1 MTPIQLLSAAH
12 WGSAFLLLA
21 APLVFVILGS
31 PLEPVLMGAALCLLL
46 AAPHLYLALNVEKGR
61 GRGLET
67 VLSVLSLGAFPIG
80 TFTGALG
87 LWVCWFGETRALF
100 DDPSSAESPM
110 NDGPDLPPYREGETA
125 WTYGSRLKAAGFDA
139 QEIAQGL
146 QDAEFDDDAVE
157 TTLGA
162 LQLGRKNRPPG
173 VRRASPEVT
182 PVRGSS
188 PQRRRR

>member
-12 WGSAFLLLA
+12 WGSVFLMVA
-21 APLVFVILGS
+21 GPLVFMLLGA
-31 PLEPVLMGAALCLLL
+31 PLEAVLPIVAVLLLL
-46 AAPHLYLALNVEKGR
+46 AAPHLYLALNIEKGR

-67 VLSVLSLGAFPIG
+67 VLSVLSLFAFPIG

-100 DDPSSAESPM
+100 DDPSSAASPM

-125 WTYGSRLKAAGFDA
+125 WAYGSRLKAAGFDA

-146 QDAEFDDDAVE
+146 EDADFDADAVE

-162 LQLGRKNRPPG
+162 LQLRLQAAPTP
-173 VRRASPEVT
+173 RRRGPDTT
-182 PVRGSS
+182 PVRGSAAR
-188 PQRRRR
+188 PRR

>member
-12 WGSAFLLLA
+12 WGSVFLMVA
-21 APLVFVILGS
+21 GPLVFVILGA
-31 PLEPVLMGAALCLLL
+31 PLEAVLPILAVLLLL
-46 AAPHLYLALNVEKGR
+46 AAPHLYLALNIEKGR

-67 VLSVLSLGAFPIG
+67 VLSVLSLFAFPIG

-100 DDPSSAESPM
+100 DDPSSAASV

-125 WTYGSRLKAAGFDA
+125 WAYGSRLKAAGFDA

-146 QDAEFDDDAVE
+146 EAAEFDDDAVE

-162 LQLGRKNRPPG
+162 LQLGRKKQRP
-173 VRRASPEVT
+173 APEVT
-182 PVRGSS
+182 PARGAR